1 MKMTTFTTILKAAS
15 ETTKYAKRL
24 SDETLAVMWMTTPQT
39 TKEQVS
45 DEMLAYA
52 FNQLR
57 IDPAPPEDLSVD
69 QQLYSYVYRI
79 RDGFPAFDW
88 GLKPDLPERMVTGA
102 FNPQP
107 TSAYV
112 LEEAAGIVAKD
123 PEDCSNGVL
132 RMLEGS

>member
-57 IDPAPPEDLSVD
+57 IDPAPSEDLSVD
-69 QQLYSYVYRI
+69 PQLYTYVYRV

-88 GLKPDLPERMVTGA
+88 GLKLDLPERMISGA

-107 TSAYV
+107 SSAYA
-112 LEEAAGIVAKD
+112 LGEDLGEKD
-123 PEDCSNGVL
+123 EDCSNGVL

>member
-1 MKMTTFTTILKAAS
+1 MKITTFTTILKAAA
-15 ETTKYAKRL
+15 ETTKFAKRL
-24 SDETLAVMWMTTPQT
+24 SDETLAVMWMTTPQK
-39 TKEQVS
+39 TKDEVS

-57 IDPAPPEDLSVD
+57 IDPAPPEGLSVD
-69 QQLYSYVYRI
+69 QQLYSYVYRM

-88 GLKPDLPERMVTGA
+88 GLKPDLSQRMVTGA

-107 TSAYV
+107 ASAYQ
-112 LEEAAGIVAKD
+112 LGEDRGTKD
-123 PEDCSNGVL
+123 EDCSKGVL